1 MGAVESQLGRLLP
14 GGKVAKGTVLSQRRL
29 LGAIAY
35 MRAHIA
41 EDITL
46 HDISRAVNL
55 SVYHFAR
62 AFGNTT
68 GISPYR
74 YLLDCRIDRVREL
87 LVDDGMPLSE
97 IAACTGF
104 ADQSHMS
111 NVFKRLTGETPA
123 KCRQRMLA
131 A

>member
-1 MGAVESQLGRLLP
+1 MGAVEGQLGRLLP
-14 GGKVAKGTVLSQRRL
+14 GGKVPKGTVLSQRRL

-41 EDITL
+41 EDIAL
-46 HDISRAVNL
+46 HDISRAANL

-62 AFGNTT
+62 AFRNAT
-68 GISPYR
+68 GITPYR
-74 YLLDCRIDRVREL
+74 YLLDCRIDQVREL
-87 LVDDGMPLSE
+87 LADDGMPLSE

-123 KCRQRMLA
+123 KCRHRMLA